1 MHRDTAAEEI
11 WRDTEGE
18 ADIFVAGVGTGGT
31 ITGVGEALKARKPSF
46 HTVAVEP
53 AECAVL
59 SGGKA
64 RPHKIQ
70 GIGAGFKP
78 KVLNLDVVDEI
89 LTVRG
94 DDAIAMAR
102 RLLREEGLLV
112 GISTGANVLACLQVA
127 GRPEN
132 KGKMIVTVAPSTG
145 ERYLSTPLFQD
156 GG

>member
-1 MHRDTAAEEI
+1 
-11 WRDTEGE
+11 
-18 ADIFVAGVGTGGT
+18 
-31 ITGVGEALKARKPSF
+31 VGEALKPRKPSF
-46 HTVAVEP
+46 RTVAVEP

-59 SGGKA
+59 SGGPA

-89 LTVRG
+89 VTVKG
-94 DDAIAMAR
+94 DEAIAMAR

-112 GISTGANVLACLQVA
+112 GISTGANVLASLRV
-127 GRPEN
+127 GSRPEN
-132 KGKMIVTVAPSTG
+132 RGKLIVTVAPSTG

-156 GG
+156 GT